1 MQLEWWPIVLAL
13 LRIPFGIP
21 GQART
26 RAWREPRPSGVN
38 DGMRHLKQLRRP
50 PFSDTDRGA
59 ALSVSP
65 AVWRRKQQFWPSDTD
80 KTDEPSV
87 SLKGEV
93 ILDSARQDPLYL
105 AAALAGDNLT
115 AVPSLFTESFPD
127 QTCLTVEF
135 APFYRSRCSISLAGA
150 RPRQGRRSATRS
162 SQMAETCFAA
172 PPAKEPGNSIS
183 TVSS

>member
-1 MQLEWWPIVLAL
+1 MRLEWWPIVLAL

-26 RAWREPRPSGVN
+26 RAWRKPRPSGVN

-50 PFSDTDRGA
+50 PF
-59 ALSVSP
+59 
-65 AVWRRKQQFWPSDTD
+65 SDTD

-150 RPRQGRRSATRS
+150 RPRQGRRGATRS

-172 PPAKEPGNSIS
+172 PPAKEPGGRIS
-183 TVSS
+183 TASSP